1 MEALADWEEKDM
13 PDRSADLV
21 FTNGRIYT
29 LDRKR
34 PWASAIAVKG
44 GRTIAVGEASDVSGL
59 SGSSTRV
66 VDLKGAMMMPGIVD
80 VHAHLMMGGMA
91 ELFELRF
98 PPTATFETLIAR
110 IGEAAAKAP
119 EGSWI
124 IGGQWGSDLLPKL
137 NTLEALAALDR
148 ASQGR
153 PVMLRDDTY
162 HNRWINSAALAL
174 AGLSAASA
182 DPEKGSIGRDAA
194 TGALTGMMIETAA
207 GIVERTIAL
216 SGHYTDEM
224 GRAAMARSIATLNSY
239 GVTAFLDAAAMQPVL
254 ASLKGL
260 DDRGEL
266 TAWSVSAMPAVEPS
280 FMFGIAGDELIALR
294 EQYRSVH
301 AKPDFVKIFL
311 DGVPGARTAAFH
323 EPYTKDPVLGCCFRG
338 STIVTVPE
346 LIRWVGKCE
355 KLGLGV
361 KIHCAGD
368 AAVSQALDA
377 IDVVRSFN
385 GPAKVMHHIAHA
397 SYIAPDDIARFAELG
412 VVADLSPFLWYPTSF
427 LEGHKQTMGEARAL
441 RFWPNKD
448 LLAAGALLAGGSDW
462 PVMPNPDPWDGI
474 EGLVTRRNPSGEFPG
489 AALWP
494 EQSIDVATALE
505 IFTINSARAIGLGD
519 TVGSIE
525 IGKSADL
532 IVLDRNV
539 LETPS
544 EDLADTKV
552 LTTYF
557 EGRVVYERG

>member
-1 MEALADWEEKDM
+1 M

-21 FTNGRIYT
+21 FTNGRVYT

-34 PWASAIAVKG
+34 PWASAVAVKG
-44 GRTIAVGEASDVSGL
+44 GRIVAVGEGADVAAL
-59 SGSSTRV
+59 MGSATRV

-80 VHAHLMMGGMA
+80 VHAHLMMGGQA

-98 PPTATFETLIAR
+98 PPTGSLETLIAR
-110 IGEAAAKAP
+110 VGEAAAKAP

-137 NTLEALAALDR
+137 NRLEALAAFDR
-148 ASQGR
+148 VSQGR

-162 HNRWINSAALAL
+162 HNRWVNSQALGL
-174 AGLSAASA
+174 AGLSASSP
-182 DPEKGSIGRDAA
+182 DPEKGSIGRDPA
-194 TGALTGMMIETAA
+194 TGALTGMMIESAA
-207 GIVERTIAL
+207 GIVERTIAQ
-216 SGHYTDEM
+216 SGHYTEEM
-224 GRAAMARSIATLNSY
+224 DRAAMARSIATLNSY
-239 GVTAFLDAAAMQPVL
+239 GVTAFLDAAAMQPIL
-254 ASLKGL
+254 AALKGL

-294 EQYRSVH
+294 EQYRGAH

-346 LIRWVGKCE
+346 LIRWIGKCE

-377 IDVVRSFN
+377 IDVARSFN
-385 GPAKVMHHIAHA
+385 GPTKLKHHIAHA
-397 SYIAPDDIARFAELG
+397 SYIAPHDIARFAELG

-489 AALWP
+489 ASLWP
-494 EQSIDVATALE
+494 EQAIDIATALE
-505 IFTINSARAIGLGD
+505 IFTINSARAIGLAE

-539 LETPS
+539 LETPA

-552 LTTYF
+552 LTTWF
-557 EGRVVYERG
+557 EGRVVYERA